1 MAHGSKNSDNSD
13 NSNNTQQH
21 WSETDSARFLTLDDV
36 AVPMRE
42 RQIATLCALIPAEA
56 DETFTVVELG
66 AGGGLLARAVLDAFP
81 HCHYHA
87 LDGSEVM
94 RDRLRETLAPYG
106 DRVTIGAFELAE
118 TAWREALPTPLRCV
132 LSSLVVH
139 HLTGGGKQQLF
150 ADVAERLEPGGA
162 LLLSDLVAPASDR
175 VRRLF
180 ASQWDASAR
189 AQSQALVGG
198 LSLYQ
203 QFHDA
208 EWNYYELTEE
218 DPIDHPSPLA
228 DQLQWLRAAGFSV
241 ADCFWMLA
249 GHAIYGGY
257 R

>member
-1 MAHGSKNSDNSD
+1 MADDSAP
-13 NSNNTQQH
+13 QH
-21 WSETDSARFLTLDDV
+21 WSEDNSALFLTLDDV

-42 RQIATLCALIPAEA
+42 QQIATLCALIPARPDEA
-56 DETFTVVELG
+56 FTAVELG
-66 AGGGLLARAVLDAFP
+66 AGGGLLARAVLDAYP
-81 HCHYHA
+81 NCHYHA
-87 LDGSEVM
+87 LDGSETM
-94 RDRLRETLAPYG
+94 RAELREKLAPYG

-118 TAWREALPTPLRCV
+118 SAWREALPSPLRCV

-139 HLTGGGKQQLF
+139 HLTHEGKQQMF
-150 ADVAERLEPGGA
+150 ADVAGGLEPGGA
-162 LLLSDLVAPASDR
+162 LLLADLIAPATDR
-175 VRRLF
+175 VRLLF
-180 ASQWDASAR
+180 AEQWNTAAQV
-189 AQSQALVGG
+189 QSQVLAGD

-203 QFHDA
+203 QFQNA

-249 GHAIYGGY
+249 GHAIYGGF

>member
-1 MAHGSKNSDNSD
+1 MADDSAP
-13 NSNNTQQH
+13 QH
-21 WSETDSARFLTLDDV
+21 WSEGDSAQFLTLDDV

-42 RQIATLCALIPAEA
+42 QQIATLCALIPAQPDEA
-56 DETFTVVELG
+56 FTAVELG
-66 AGGGLLARAVLDAFP
+66 AGGGLLARAVLDAYP
-81 HCHYHA
+81 NCHYHA
-87 LDGSEVM
+87 LDGSETM
-94 RDRLRETLAPYG
+94 RAELREKLAPYG
-106 DRVTIGAFELAE
+106 ERVTIGAFELAE
-118 TAWREALPTPLRCV
+118 SAWREALPSPLRCV

-139 HLTGGGKQQLF
+139 HLTHEGKRQMF

-162 LLLSDLVAPASDR
+162 LLLADLVAPATDR
-175 VRRLF
+175 VRLLF
-180 ASQWDASAR
+180 AEQWDTSAQV
-189 AQSQALVGG
+189 QSQVLAGD

-203 QFHDA
+203 QFQDA

-228 DQLQWLRAAGFSV
+228 DQLQWLRAAGFAV

>member
-1 MAHGSKNSDNSD
+1 MAHGSEDSD
-13 NSNNTQQH
+13 NTQQH
-21 WSETDSARFLTLDDV
+21 WSEDDSARFLTLDDV

-42 RQIATLCALIPAEA
+42 QQIATLCALIPAEA
-56 DETFTVVELG
+56 DEVFTVVELG
-66 AGGGLLARAVLDAFP
+66 AGGGLLARAVLDAYP
-81 HCHYHA
+81 NCHYHA

-94 RDRLRETLAPYG
+94 RDRLREILAPDS
-106 DRVTIGAFELAE
+106 DRVTIASFELAE
-118 TAWREALPTPLRCV
+118 IAWREALPSPLRCV

-139 HLTGGGKQQLF
+139 HLTGEGKQQMF
-150 ADVAERLEPGGA
+150 VDVAQRLEPGGA
-162 LLLSDLVAPASDR
+162 LLLADLVAPASDR

-180 ASQWDASAR
+180 ASQWDASAQ
-189 AQSQALVGG
+189 AQSQALVGD

-203 QFHDA
+203 EFHDA
-208 EWNYYELTEE
+208 GWNYYELTEE

-249 GHAIYGGY
+249 GHTIYGGY

>member
-1 MAHGSKNSDNSD
+1 MANNSQDTVSP
-13 NSNNTQQH
+13 H
-21 WSETDSARFLTLDDV
+21 WSEDNSALFLTLDDV

-42 RQIATLCALIPAEA
+42 QQIATLCALIPAQH

-81 HCHYHA
+81 NCHYHA

-94 RDRLRETLAPYG
+94 RAQLRERLASYG
-106 DRVTIGAFELAE
+106 ERVTVGAFELAE
-118 TAWREALPTPLRCV
+118 TAWREELPSPLRCV
-132 LSSLVVH
+132 VSSLVVH
-139 HLTGGGKQQLF
+139 HLTGEGKRQMF
-150 ADVAERLEPGGA
+150 ADVARRLEPGGA
-162 LLLSDLVAPASDR
+162 LLLADLVAPANDQA
-175 VRRLF
+175 RRLF
-180 ASQWDASAR
+180 AEQWNAAAQ
-189 AQSQALVGG
+189 AQSQALAGDF
-198 LSLYQ
+198 SLYQ

-208 EWNYYELTEE
+208 EWNYYEMTEE